1 MTLCC
6 LKWQTNLNKH
16 DLYTCNAGFSKTHI
30 HRLYIRYQQLDKEK
44 KGYLVTEDLLEIPQ
58 VKFNPVSEKIIETFL
73 PKGRFD
79 LDGKPVKSGHIT
91 FSQFAR
97 TFSVFQPIRSRQSD
111 DVEAPNSKEN
121 KIRFLFNMIDSS
133 KTGQITHEEIFE
145 ILELMTCENVSQD
158 QLVMMANRIAKE
170 ADKTGDGIICFEEF
184 QEAVAGLDF
193 EGKMAFRTFF

>member
-1 MTLCC
+1 MGVSRSFPNIKHLDFTHSSSWGQTLFSSIFADIMGN
-6 LKWQTNLNKH
+6 LVSKDELSDDLINLLIAQTGFNK
-16 DLYTCNAGFSKTHI
+16 TQI
-30 HRLYIRYQQLDKEK
+30 HRLYIRYQHLDKDK

-111 DVEAPNSKEN
+111 DVEAPNSKE
-121 KIRFLFNMIDSS
+121 
-133 KTGQITHEEIFE
+133 
-145 ILELMTCENVSQD
+145 
-158 QLVMMANRIAKE
+158 
-170 ADKTGDGIICFEEF
+170 
-184 QEAVAGLDF
+184 
-193 EGKMAFRTFF
+193 